1 MIGRMKQPIK
11 LLGTS
16 LELLKGQRVEM
27 FEALNVP
34 GGGYFLKPVGGLWSD
49 GIEHNEDDSILV
61 DPSEVDDYLEIV
73 EP

>member
-27 FEALNVP
+27 IEATEVP
-34 GGGYFLKPVGGLWSD
+34 GRGYFVKPVGGLWSN
-49 GIEHNEDDSILV
+49 GVEDDGSFSILI
-61 DPSEVDDYLEIV
+61 DPSEVDNFLEIV